1 MHDRTTAPDGIRHHN
16 AGGAMG
22 KLLTIRLTE
31 RERDTLALLTRDAG
45 HEARQDGDGDTAERL
60 TLLAMRLELAE
71 YGEGN

>member
-1 MHDRTTAPDGIRHHN
+1 
-16 AGGAMG
+16 MG

-45 HEARQDGDGDTAERL
+45 CEARQDGDRDTAERL
-60 TLLAMRLELAE
+60 TLLAMSLELAE